1 MNIGIVF
8 DAIPRMLGGIVMT
21 FQLLLLSLA
30 IGTMIAVLLLL
41 MRISGRWWLSWPAQ
55 FYTYVFRGTP
65 ILVQIFIVY
74 YGLPQFE
81 WIRESI
87 FWPIL
92 RDPFGCAILALSLN
106 TGAYLSEI
114 FRGGVLAVERGLL
127 EAGAALGMSATHRFI
142 YITTP
147 LAIRIALPAYG
158 NEVISLMKSTALA
171 STITLVDMTGIGRTI
186 VAETF
191 APYQVFLSLAIVYV
205 AITWIIQRS
214 VKRLEVYL
222 GRSTAR

>member
-1 MNIGIVF
+1 
-8 DAIPRMLGGIVMT
+8 
-21 FQLLLLSLA
+21 
-30 IGTMIAVLLLL
+30 

-55 FYTYVFRGTP
+55 VYTYVFRGTP

-92 RDPFGCAILALSLN
+92 RDPFGCAIVALSLN
-106 TGAYLSEI
+106 VGAYVSEI
-114 FRGGVLAVERGLL
+114 FRGGVLSVERGLV
-127 EAGAALGMSATHRFI
+127 EAGAALGMGAPHRFI
-142 YITTP
+142 FITAP
-147 LAIRIALPAYG
+147 LAIRISLPAYG
-158 NEVISLMKSTALA
+158 NEIISLMKSTALA
-171 STITLVDMTGIGRTI
+171 STITLVDMTGIARTI

-205 AITWIIQRS
+205 TITWAIQLS
-214 VKRLEVYL
+214 VKRIEEYL
-222 GRSTAR
+222 SRFTVR

>member
-1 MNIGIVF
+1 MSQSVPAHQNF
-8 DAIPRMLGGIVMT
+8 DCQSCGACCAYSADWPR
-21 FQLLLLSLA
+21 FSLE
-30 IGTMIAVLLLL
+30 TEEEL
-41 MRISGRWWLSWPAQ
+41 
-55 FYTYVFRGTP
+55 
-65 ILVQIFIVY
+65 
-74 YGLPQFE
+74 
-81 WIRESI
+81 
-87 FWPIL
+87 
-92 RDPFGCAILALSLN
+92 
-106 TGAYLSEI
+106 
-114 FRGGVLAVERGLL
+114 ERGLL

>member
-1 MNIGIVF
+1 MGIVL
-8 DAIPRMLGGIVMT
+8 DAIPRMLVGIAMT

-30 IGTMIAVLLLL
+30 IGTTIAVLLLL
-41 MRISGRWWLSWPAQ
+41 MRISGRWWLSFPAQ
-55 FYTYVFRGTP
+55 LYIYVFRGTP

-87 FWPIL
+87 LWPVL
-92 RDPFGCAILALSLN
+92 RDPFGCAIVALSLN
-106 TGAYLSEI
+106 VGAYVSEI

-127 EAGAALGMSATHRFI
+127 EAGAALGMSAKHRFI

-147 LAIRIALPAYG
+147 LAIRISLPAYG
-158 NEVISLMKSTALA
+158 NEVISLLKSTALA
-171 STITLVDMTGIGRTI
+171 STITLVDMTGIARTI

-191 APYQVFLSLAIVYV
+191 APYQVFLSLAVVYV
-205 AITWIIQRS
+205 VMTWIIQRS

-222 GRSTAR
+222 GRSTTR

>member
-1 MNIGIVF
+1 M
-8 DAIPRMLGGIVMT
+8 
-21 FQLLLLSLA
+21 
-30 IGTMIAVLLLL
+30 
-41 MRISGRWWLSWPAQ
+41 
-55 FYTYVFRGTP
+55 
-65 ILVQIFIVY
+65 QIFIVY